1 MENLEVKLIK
11 EKNEYFKDWIY
22 KIWHHHD
29 TIDKIYQCNYDV
41 EIKFGENEF
50 YYKILKD
57 DIEIGFI
64 GLDLSDNEI
73 LDQHTLYINRFYID
87 EEYRNMGI
95 GEQVLNKII
104 GIAKEM
110 NRDLELEVFGD
121 NPAIHL
127 YEKMGFKIHYRNMIL
142 KI

>member
-1 MENLEVKLIK
+1 MSKVKLVK
-11 EKNEYFKDWIY
+11 EENEYFKDWIY

-29 TIDKIYQCNYDV
+29 TVDKIYQCNYDV

-57 DIEIGFI
+57 DIEVGFI
-64 GLDLSDNEI
+64 GLDLKDDEI

-104 GIAKEM
+104 ETAKEM
-110 NRDLELEVFGD
+110 NRDIELEVFGD

>member
-1 MENLEVKLIK
+1 MKNLEVKLIK

-29 TIDKIYQCNYDV
+29 TIDKIYKCNYDV
-41 EIKFGENEF
+41 EIKFGQNEF

-64 GLDLSDNEI
+64 GLDLRDNEI

-95 GEQVLNKII
+95 GERVLNKII
-104 GIAKEM
+104 EIAKEM

-127 YEKMGFKIHYRNMIL
+127 YEKIGFKIHYRDMIL